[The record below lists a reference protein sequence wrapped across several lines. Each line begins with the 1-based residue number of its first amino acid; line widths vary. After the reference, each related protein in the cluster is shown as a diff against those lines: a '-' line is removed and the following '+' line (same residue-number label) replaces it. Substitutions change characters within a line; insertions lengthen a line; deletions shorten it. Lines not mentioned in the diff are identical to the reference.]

1 MKLYTFL
8 TAAIVSALLFP
19 TSPLA
24 QSNSARSGS
33 ERIADKVIASPK
45 DGWAALPTPETVE
58 EPSTLRQVLLWL
70 PNRVID
76 LFDIFRV
83 DVGVGPA
90 AGGVIRVSKYAQAG
104 YRQMLPVSARVGLM
118 GRRAPVMLEN
128 ANELGVSPLYVH
140 NSNRKVCPGEVGIG
154 LDLFIAGGYA
164 GICVDEAVDFLGGIF
179 TLDPKDDDF
188 K

>member
-1 MKLYTFL
+1 MKVLSRLLVTSL
-8 TAAIVSALLFP
+8 LVLTTAASGAAQASF
-19 TSPLA
+19 SPDEA
-24 QSNSARSGS
+24 
-33 ERIADKVIASPK
+33 IAPASPK
-45 DGWAALPTPETVE
+45 PGWSELPTSE
-58 EPSTLRQVLLWL
+58 EPSTTRQVLLWL

-83 DVGVGPA
+83 DLGVGPA
-90 AGGVIRVSKYAQAG
+90 AGGVVRVTKYAQAG

-118 GRRAPVMLEN
+118 GRRAPFMLEN
-128 ANELGVSPLYVH
+128 ANELGISPAFVQN
-140 NSNRKVCPGEVGIG
+140 NSREICAGEVGLG

-164 GICVDEAVDFLGGIF
+164 GICFDEVVDFVGGIF